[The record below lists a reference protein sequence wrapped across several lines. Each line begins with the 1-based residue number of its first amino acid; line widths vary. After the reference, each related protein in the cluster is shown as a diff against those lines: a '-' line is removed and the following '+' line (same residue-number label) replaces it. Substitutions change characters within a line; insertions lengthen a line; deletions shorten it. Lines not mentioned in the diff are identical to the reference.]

1 MKTIMV
7 VDDDAGTLEKVR
19 SLLEKDDFEVITA
32 DNSRK
37 ALEIIE
43 KDKEKKFGLILIDT
57 PMPGSDKAAFFSMK
71 PGLNTDNDKSELH
84 DFLEKPFTDTQL
96 LDFIKKK
103 L

>member
-7 VDDDAGTLEKVR
+7 VDDDASTLEKVR

-32 DNSRK
+32 ENSRE
-37 ALEIIE
+37 ALELIE
-43 KDKEKKFGLILIDT
+43 KDKDKKFGLILIDT
-57 PMPGSDKAAFFSMK
+57 PMPGSKKAAFFSMK
-71 PGLNTDNDKSELH
+71 PGLDIDKDNSELH
-84 DFLEKPFTDTQL
+84 DFLEKPFTDSQL